1 MSFTG
6 SDTVVHTAVQ
16 LGFYAS
22 SRVMASSTTA
32 TAAGGGGGTS
42 HTYKR
47 PGAAGKHHTGVAPLY
62 HPDRFEAEVVSG
74 GLWYHQSSG
83 CGSLALSVG
92 GSNGSIPYEFDSLD
106 EYVRVFDP
114 LVLEEAKECVRS
126 SWVEQCQ
133 GGHCVGVRVLGVE
146 EVKVSQSTA
155 GGRRMMW
162 KEVAVEVKA
171 GDIARA
177 WPVHMIVVLSSVKP
191 LESMS
196 GLGDWSGAE
205 GSGVLVAG
213 VCQRCSVR
221 DGVYQIKVKIHPVC
235 PKHVA
240 TMDKGGCSRCV
251 ESLRAI
257 EAASSGGEAAVWYMT
272 PTQMLVSSEREFDA
286 LHSVKSIDSG
296 LMKYILRPSLLVSM
310 SQVYQED
317 EKRRSLWPKQ
327 AQHKAFI
334 HYLKSRY
341 DYKQLEAIE
350 MTAAQVACRGRMGRC
365 TSPLPFVLIQG
376 PPGTGKTH
384 TVLGVLNVWHL
395 SAFQQYYSSMIDSVI
410 EKATKSGS
418 GLDSMAHVL
427 GFGAQKP
434 RILVCTPSNAAC
446 DELMARVMKTG
457 FCDGNGKT
465 YRPNIVRIGGD
476 AAVDDRV
483 RDRFLNTLVSRFSC
497 MSEAEW
503 HQAYQ
508 EAAYL
513 VQSKERE
520 GRILEA
526 SLMNSGGRRAN
537 TSQEIRVD
545 PDMAHTLVD
554 ISQTVERLSKQ
565 IEKLHACKP
574 LVSGA
579 NGNMKRQAVNELETL
594 LLADAEMVFS
604 TLSSTQR
611 KIFKDASSRAPFHTV
626 LIDEAGQASEVATLQ
641 PLTNG
646 AKSVVLVGDPQQL
659 PATIKSEA
667 AKAVEMERSLF
678 ERLQSKGCPVALLS
692 VQYRMHPEIRQF
704 PSAHFYDNKLEDAPD
719 ISNLPA
725 EPYHSC
731 KYLGPYHVFDVAS
744 GKEKRGKNTGSLS
757 NAAEAELAA
766 CLYMKLL
773 NILETTE
780 KSGRVSVAIIT
791 PYREQKSLL
800 RSTFKNLCG
809 EQSLNKVEIET
820 IDSYQGRQVDV
831 VILSCVRAG
840 SSGGLGFVND
850 VRRMNV
856 AITRARRSL
865 WILGALSTLRAN
877 KEWESLIKYVCIV
890 YLYVKIYSVHCY

>member
-1 MSFTG
+1 
-6 SDTVVHTAVQ
+6 
-16 LGFYAS
+16 
-22 SRVMASSTTA
+22 MAS
-32 TAAGGGGGTS
+32 
-42 HTYKR
+42 TYKR
-47 PGAAGKHHTGVAPLY
+47 PGAAGRHHGGVAPMY

-74 GLWYHQSSG
+74 GLWYQNQSSG
-83 CGSLALSVG
+83 CGSLVGSFG
-92 GSNGSIPYEFDSLD
+92 GSNGSIPYEFNSVD

-133 GGHCVGVRVLGVE
+133 GGHSVEVRVLGVE
-146 EVKVSQSTA
+146 EMKVSQSTA
-155 GGRRMMW
+155 EGRRMMW
-162 KEVAVEVKA
+162 REVVVGVKA
-171 GDIARA
+171 RDGRDVGRV
-177 WPVHMIVVLSSVKP
+177 WPAHMIVVLSSVKP
-191 LESMS
+191 VESMC
-196 GLGDWSGAE
+196 GLSDWSGVE

-213 VCQRCSVR
+213 VCQRQARYNVR
-221 DGVYQIKVKIHPVC
+221 DGMHQIKVKIHPVC
-235 PKHVA
+235 PKHVV
-240 TMDKGGCSRCV
+240 KREEGGCSRCV
-251 ESLRAI
+251 ESLRAV
-257 EAASSGGEAAVWYMT
+257 EAASSGGESVCWYMT

-286 LHSVKSIDSG
+286 LHSVKSIDSS
-296 LMKYILRPSLLVSM
+296 LMKYILKPSLLVSM
-310 SQVYQED
+310 SQVYQHD
-317 EKRRSLWPKQ
+317 DKRRSLWPKQ

-350 MTAAQVACRGRMGRC
+350 MTAAQVACRGSH
-365 TSPLPFVLIQG
+365 TSLPFVLIQG

-446 DELMARVMKTG
+446 DELMARVMKDG

-476 AAVDDRV
+476 TAVDDRV

-508 EAAYL
+508 EALYL
-513 VQSKERE
+513 HQSKERE

-526 SLMNSGGRRAN
+526 SLMNSGGRTGSA
-537 TSQEIRVD
+537 SLEVRVD

-554 ISQTVERLSKQ
+554 ISQTVDRLSKQ
-565 IEKLHACKP
+565 IEKLCASKP

-579 NGNMKRQAVNELETL
+579 SGNMKRQAVNELETL

-626 LIDEAGQASEVATLQ
+626 LVDEAGQASEVATLQ

-692 VQYRMHPEIRQF
+692 VQYRMHPEIRRF
-704 PSAHFYDNKLEDAPD
+704 PSAHFYGNKLEDARE
-719 ISNLPA
+719 ILNMPA
-725 EPYHSC
+725 EPYHTC
-731 KYLGPYHVFDVAS
+731 KYLGPYHLFDVAS
-744 GKEKRGKNTGSLS
+744 GKEKRGKSTGSLS

-773 NILETTE
+773 KLLETPE
-780 KSGRVSVAIIT
+780 KSARVSVAIIT

-800 RSTFKNLCG
+800 RSTFKDLCG

-877 KEWESLIKYVCIV
+877 KEWECLIKYVYIF
-890 YLYVKIYSVHCY
+890 